1 MCVHACIHT
10 CVCGLVIEKDT
21 KTERPRDKHRRKE
34 RLTLSLYSKRMTWSI
49 KLTEMCTFTYLTLKL
64 KLIVYNIH
72 QEDHI
77 LEVSSMIPVY
87 SFTDDLIHSFIP
99 FANLY

>member
-1 MCVHACIHT
+1 MCMHAYIR
-10 CVCGLVIEKDT
+10 VCGLVREKDT

-34 RLTLSLYSKRMTWSI
+34 RFTLSLYSKRMTWSI

-64 KLIVYNIH
+64 KLIVYNIN

-77 LEVSSMIPVY
+77 LEVSSMIPV
-87 SFTDDLIHSFIP
+87 IHSFIP